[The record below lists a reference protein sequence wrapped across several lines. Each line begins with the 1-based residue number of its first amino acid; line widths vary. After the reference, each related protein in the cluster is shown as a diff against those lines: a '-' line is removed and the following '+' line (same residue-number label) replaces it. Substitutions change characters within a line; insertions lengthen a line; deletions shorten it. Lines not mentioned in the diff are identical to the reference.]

1 MPKIHKPRK
10 GSLQFWPRSR
20 AKGILPSANWTFLCK
35 KATHEPKLLGFFGYK
50 VGMLR
55 VLARDLTPHSLTKN
69 KEIVI
74 PATVLEC
81 PPLKLFSIR
90 FYKQGKVAK
99 EVVVSNEKELKK
111 ILKVPKQVDVKKLGE
126 IEKNL
131 DAYDDLMLIFYS
143 NIRKTGIKKTPDLTE
158 LALAGTI
165 KEKFEFAKSMIGREL
180 NVQDIFK
187 PGQLV
192 DLHAVTKSK
201 GLQGP
206 LKRFG
211 ISKRQHKSEKGV
223 RRPGNL
229 GPWTPSRVRF
239 YAPQA
244 GQLGFFTRII
254 YNSKILNI
262 ATENI
267 NPKEGFH
274 NYGLVRNPCLIVKGS
289 VQGPAKRPVLFTIP
303 ARASKKILKQN
314 FEIVKILR

>member
-1 MPKIHKPRK
+1 MPKRHKPRK

-20 AKGILPSANWTFLCK
+20 AKEILPSVNWIFLYG
-35 KATHEPKLLGFFGYK
+35 KATHEHKVLGFFGYK

-55 VLARDLTPHSLTKN
+55 LLARDLTPHSLTKN
-69 KEIVI
+69 KEIII

-111 ILKVPKQVDVKKLGE
+111 ILKVPKQVDIKKLDDIG
-126 IEKNL
+126 KNL
-131 DAYDDLMLIFYS
+131 DNYDDLMLVLYS
-143 NIRKTGIKKTPDLTE
+143 NIRKTSIKKTPDLAE
-158 LALAGTI
+158 IALAGTI
-165 KEKFEFAKSMIGREL
+165 KEKIDFAKNMIGKEL

-192 DLHAVTKSK
+192 DLHAVTKGK
-201 GLQGP
+201 GFQGP

-211 ISKRQHKSEKGV
+211 IGKRQHKSEKGL
-223 RRPGNL
+223 RRPGTL

-254 YNSKILNI
+254 YNTKILNI
-262 ATENI
+262 ATEKI

-274 NYGLVRNPCLIVKGS
+274 NYGLVRNPYLIVKGS

-303 ARASKKILKQN
+303 ARPSKKILKEN
-314 FEIVKILR
+314 FEIIKILR